1 MLRSTGLFTAVFFLS
16 GCAGALDLAD
26 TGQKRPGNSAT
37 DRKRKLADDVGE
49 AEEEARDA
57 GDAGEAED
65 AGDGGRPGKRPP
77 RVAVSDDDPSSIR
90 EAAAEVAKMEEALAA
105 GDFAA
110 YGSAQGRARRSL
122 EEDEARE
129 SAKHEPLAAR
139 VRALDVRFAAQ
150 AGGHASE
157 IMKDGARSREASQD
171 GLEAVKEALH
181 ACNQAAKA
189 TLSTDASGRAV
200 ELEEAYAR
208 YEKKLARARKV
219 DPKALRHVG
228 KDLNGPFNHDHALD
242 FALCEAEVTAKRL
255 DLEDRDPV
263 ERFERSSS
271 TGCGYYEWDFAA
283 PRLVGGGFGS
293 FELDGVHEDNAHPF
307 PCKKFPRKSKVPR
320 VLAGAIKRGIIVSRG
335 EVLVMQ
341 GDFRVS
347 ETGDGYVKKFATV
360 RHYSKKTKIRTG
372 QCGESDPK
380 VGCETNGSQ
389 TALRYN
395 QVSHYSKRA
404 AAHRK
409 VGRAARCKE
418 LLKKASSYAEDWARN
433 QESGSNDADEKFT
446 RLKTID
452 GVLSMTEA
460 TAALKKLGG
469 QADDRALGPWCEGGG
484 AGGDKAKAKAA
495 K

>member
-1 MLRSTGLFTAVFFLS
+1 MVRSIGLCMTVLFLS
-16 GCAGALDLAD
+16 GCAGALDFAD
-26 TGQKRPGNSAT
+26 TAKKPSNSAT
-37 DRKRKLADDVGE
+37 DRKRKLAKDVDE

-57 GDAGEAED
+57 GDADE
-65 AGDGGRPGKRPP
+65 AGDAGGRPGKRAP
-77 RVAVSDDDPSSIR
+77 RVKVSDDDPSEIR
-90 EAAAEVAKMEEALAA
+90 EAAAQVEKMEEALEA
-105 GDFAA
+105 GDFAS
-110 YGSAQGRARRSL
+110 YGSAQQRARSAL
-122 EEDEARE
+122 DEEDAKE
-129 SAKHEPLAAR
+129 SSKHAPLVAR

-150 AGGHASE
+150 AGGHAAE
-157 IMKDGARSREASQD
+157 IMKDGARTREASED

-181 ACNQAAKA
+181 VCNQAAKA

-228 KDLNGPFNHDHALD
+228 KDLDGPFNHDHAID

-263 ERFERSSS
+263 ERFERTSS
-271 TGCGYYEWDFAA
+271 TQCGYYEWEFAA

-293 FELDGVHEDNAHPF
+293 FELDGVHTDNAHPY

-320 VLAGAIKRGIIVSRG
+320 ALKGAIKDGVIVSPG

-360 RHYSKKTKIRTG
+360 RHYSKKTKITTG
-372 QCGESDPK
+372 ECGESDPK
-380 VGCETNGSQ
+380 VGCENNSSP
-389 TALRYN
+389 TARRYN

-409 VGRAARCKE
+409 VGRVARCKE
-418 LLKKASSYAEDWARN
+418 LLKKASSYAEDWAKN
-433 QESGSNDADEKFT
+433 EANGSNDADEKFT

-452 GVLSMTEA
+452 GILPKAEA
-460 TAALKKLGG
+460 IAALKKLGS
-469 QADDRALGPWCEGGG
+469 QADDRALGPWCGGG
-484 AGGDKAKAKAA
+484 AAKDAKS

>member
-1 MLRSTGLFTAVFFLS
+1 MLRSIGLCMTVLFLS

-26 TGQKRPGNSAT
+26 TGKKRPGNSAT
-37 DRKRKLADDVGE
+37 DRKRKLAEDVDD

-57 GDAGEAED
+57 GDAED
-65 AGDGGRPGKRPP
+65 VGDGGGRPGKRAP
-77 RVAVSDDDPSSIR
+77 RVEVSDDDPSEIR
-90 EAAAEVAKMEEALAA
+90 EAAAEVKKMEQALEH

-110 YGSAQGRARRSL
+110 YGTAQGRARRNL
-122 EEDEARE
+122 DEDDARE
-129 SAKHEPLAAR
+129 SSKHEPLAAR

-150 AGGHASE
+150 AGGHAAE
-157 IMKDGARSREASQD
+157 IMKDGARTREASRD
-171 GLEAVKEALH
+171 GLTAVKEALH

-228 KDLNGPFNHDHALD
+228 KDLDGPFNHDHALD
-242 FALCEAEVTAKRL
+242 FAMCEAEVTAKRL

-263 ERFERSSS
+263 ERFERTSS
-271 TGCGYYEWDFAA
+271 TQCGYYEWEFAA

-293 FELDGVHEDNAHPF
+293 FELDGVHTDNAHPY

-320 VLAGAIKRGIIVSRG
+320 ALKDGVIVSRG

-360 RHYSKKTKIRTG
+360 RHYSKKTKITTG
-372 QCGESDPK
+372 ECGESDPK
-380 VGCETNGSQ
+380 VGCENNSSP

-409 VGRAARCKE
+409 VGRVARCKE
-418 LLKKASSYAEDWARN
+418 LLKKASSYAEDWAKN
-433 QESGSNDADEKFT
+433 QANGSNDADEKFT

-452 GVLSMTEA
+452 GIRSRAEA
-460 TAALKKLGG
+460 IAALKKLGS
-469 QADDRALGPWCEGGG
+469 QADDRALGPWCAGG
-484 AGGDKAKAKAA
+484 AVDTK
-495 K
+495 

>member
-1 MLRSTGLFTAVFFLS
+1 MVRSIGLCMTVLFLS

-26 TGQKRPGNSAT
+26 TGKKRSGNSAT
-37 DRKRKLADDVGE
+37 DRKRKLAEDVDE
-49 AEEEARDA
+49 AEEDARGA
-57 GDAGEAED
+57 GDAED
-65 AGDGGRPGKRPP
+65 AGDGGGRPGKAP
-77 RVAVSDDDPSSIR
+77 RVKVSDDDPSDIR
-90 EAAAEVAKMEEALAA
+90 EAASQVEKMEEALEA
-105 GDFAA
+105 GDFAS
-110 YGSAQGRARRSL
+110 YGTAQQRARSAL
-122 EEDEARE
+122 DEEDARE
-129 SAKHEPLAAR
+129 SSKHKPLTAR
-139 VRALDVRFAAQ
+139 VRALDLRFAAQ
-150 AGGHASE
+150 AGGHAAE
-157 IMKDGARSREASQD
+157 IMKDGARTREASED
-171 GLEAVKEALH
+171 GLTAVNEALH

-189 TLSTDASGRAV
+189 TLSTDATGRAV

-228 KDLNGPFNHDHALD
+228 KDLDGLGKHDHAID

-263 ERFERSSS
+263 ERYERTSS
-271 TGCGYYEWDFAA
+271 TQCGYYEWEFAA

-293 FELDGVHEDNAHPF
+293 FELDGVHTDNAYPY
-307 PCKKFPRKSKVPR
+307 PCKKFPRKSKVPK
-320 VLAGAIKRGIIVSRG
+320 VLAGAIKRGVIVSKG
-335 EVLVMQ
+335 EVLVLQ
-341 GDFRVS
+341 GEFRVS

-360 RHYSKKTKIRTG
+360 RHYSKKTKITTG
-372 QCGESDPK
+372 ECGESDPK
-380 VGCETNGSQ
+380 IGCENNSSP

-409 VGRAARCKE
+409 VGRVARCKE

-452 GVLSMTEA
+452 GIMPKAEA
-460 TAALKKLGG
+460 MAALKKLGG
-469 QADDRALGPWCEGGG
+469 QADDRALGPWCAGGG
-484 AGGDKAKAKAA
+484 KESK
-495 K
+495 